1 MKLVIGGAFQGKL
14 SYAKKTWQIEDGW
27 IDGADCALE
36 EIDRCRGIYHFHE
49 YIRRMLLEQE
59 DTGEALTEIERNA
72 ALFAEHLARQNPDIL
87 IVSNELGYGIV
98 PMDKFDRRYREMAG
112 RVCTCIAAQAEEVV
126 RVVCGIGSRL
136 K

>member
-14 SYAKKTWQIEDGW
+14 SYAKKTWGMEEGW

-49 YIRRMLLEQE
+49 YIRRVLLEQE

-72 ALFAEHLARQNPDIL
+72 ALFAEHLARENPDIL
-87 IVSNELGYGIV
+87 IVSNELGYGVV
-98 PMDKFDRRYREMAG
+98 PMDKFDRRYREMVG
-112 RVCTCIAAQAEEVV
+112 RVCTCIARQADEVV
-126 RVVCGIGSRL
+126 RVVCGIGARL